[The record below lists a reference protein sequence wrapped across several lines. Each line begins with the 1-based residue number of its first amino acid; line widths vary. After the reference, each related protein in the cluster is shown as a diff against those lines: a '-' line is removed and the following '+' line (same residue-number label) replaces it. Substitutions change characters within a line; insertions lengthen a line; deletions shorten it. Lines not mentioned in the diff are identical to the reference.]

1 PAPGAP
7 APFPAPAPVAPHPA
21 SAPTVPAATPSAATP
36 SAATGSA
43 TTAWAATASAHPVP
57 VPAATA
63 AARPSTAPTPRPL
76 RNPPP
81 QPPTAPPARSP
92 ARRPPRAGARRWLP
106 AAAGVGVVALLV
118 AGGVALA
125 QGGEDPPVDATPAA
139 GDPPA
144 EQCTDEIRANP
155 SWVCLTAASFD
166 PQGNLVVQYE
176 AQFDGQ
182 TPSQS
187 AGPHLHL

>member
-1 PAPGAP
+1 
-7 APFPAPAPVAPHPA
+7 
-21 SAPTVPAATPSAATP
+21 
-36 SAATGSA
+36 
-43 TTAWAATASAHPVP
+43 
-57 VPAATA
+57 
-63 AARPSTAPTPRPL
+63 
-76 RNPPP
+76 
-81 QPPTAPPARSP
+81 
-92 ARRPPRAGARRWLP
+92 
-106 AAAGVGVVALLV
+106 VVALLV

-187 AGPHLHL
+187 AGPHLHFYGGDGQGPDPQIMGRQALVLGLEPGRWYIEDRNPAVMPPDQVAEVIGAAPLVCARVAGPDHSLVLDVNGGYQTGNCVTIAR